1 MWHHVL
7 AAAAYGVRT
16 KPQQEAAKSHPLVL
30 PHDLNPPGYISAP
43 LTPSQRTAYR
53 AIIGGKWK
61 WAEALPELQYY
72 YETHGFGI
80 TAVNST
86 LKWAG
91 GFLEAYEHPNSKQAA
106 FNAAADLVSHASCIG
121 DTGCITTSN

>member
-1 MWHHVL
+1 MCTCVSV
-7 AAAAYGVRT
+7 ASASGPST
-16 KPQQEAAKSHPLVL
+16 TPQQKASQPEPFDL
-30 PHDLNPPGYISAP
+30 PDDLTAPAYIKAP

-53 AIIGGKWK
+53 ASIGGKWR

-72 YETHGFGI
+72 YEAHGFGI

-91 GFLEAYEHPNSKQAA
+91 GFLEAHDPPKREP
-106 FNAAADLVSHASCIG
+106 
-121 DTGCITTSN
+121 